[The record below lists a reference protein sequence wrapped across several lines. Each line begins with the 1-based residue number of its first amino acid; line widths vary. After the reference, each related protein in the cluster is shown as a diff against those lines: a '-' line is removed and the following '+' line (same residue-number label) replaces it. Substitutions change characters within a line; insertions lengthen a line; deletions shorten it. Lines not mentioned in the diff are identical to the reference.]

1 MNVVV
6 VNISAGV
13 LSFDNLCEVYQI
25 PFDRAAEALLARN
38 VNVVVA
44 GGNEVGIHF
53 PACSEVAIGVAAT
66 DPQEKYMIP
75 SRFSED
81 EDIVSLG
88 NFIEVPTKQNG
99 ELYMKASGTSMASPT
114 VSGVV
119 ALIQSRHSIPAGEI
133 AELLKTTGILI
144 SAPQGSVK
152 EEIPLVNAGRAI
164 AEVNLDSARKSHSL
178 STQIFPL
185 LSK

>member
-1 MNVVV
+1 
-6 VNISAGV
+6 
-13 LSFDNLCEVYQI
+13 
-25 PFDRAAEALLARN
+25 
-38 VNVVVA
+38 
-44 GGNEVGIHF
+44 
-53 PACSEVAIGVAAT
+53 
-66 DPQEKYMIP
+66 MIP